1 MQLYKDYSPVVSII
15 MPTFNRGNLIG
26 RAVESVLKQTYTPWE
41 LIIVDD
47 GSSDNTLSV
56 VEPFIARYERIRYLR
71 HSNRKTPLATNA
83 GIMASCGDYLTFLG
97 SDDEYKP
104 EHLQLRM
111 SIFEKDK
118 NLDFIHGGVEII
130 GHPYVKDKYD
140 LSREIHISECV
151 VGGTFFGKRSLFIEM
166 DGFRDLEYSDDSDFY
181 ERVEKKYNILKVDY
195 PTYIYYRDTP
205 DSICTNI
212 GSDSQ

>member
-1 MQLYKDYSPVVSII
+1 MKLYKNYEPVVSII
-15 MPTFNRGNLIG
+15 MPSFNRGSLIT
-26 RAVESVLKQTYTPWE
+26 RAIESVLKQTYSPWE
-41 LIIVDD
+41 LVIVDD
-47 GSSDNTLSV
+47 GSSDDTHSV
-56 VEPFIARYERIRYLR
+56 VAPYVEKYERIRYMR

-83 GIMASCGDYLTFLG
+83 GILASCGEYLTFLG

-104 EHLQLRM
+104 EHIQLRM
-111 SIFEKDK
+111 TIFEKDK

-181 ERVEKKYNILKVDY
+181 ERVEQKYNILKVDY

-212 GSDSQ
+212 KRND